1 MLVIILD
8 RKEKSFKIKNKL
20 LLLLHILELD
30 IFLSGLY
37 WVWSSLKIPLTSKT
51 ILYG

>member
-1 MLVIILD
+1 MLAIIVD
-8 RKEKSFKIKNKL
+8 RKEKSYKVKNKL
-20 LLLLHILELD
+20 LLLLQTIELD

-51 ILYG
+51 IVYG